1 MRRGWTSLS
10 IVVSVVF
17 AAGPFAWQILT
28 SLRPENEL
36 LDRGL
41 PSSLSLASYRSAFE
55 GRPLG
60 RVLYNSLLVAGT
72 TTLLCL
78 AIGSLA
84 AFAVAKLE
92 FRGRKA
98 LLVVALAVSM
108 FPPIA
113 TVSPLYLLIRALG
126 LRDEPAGLVLAYTT
140 FALPMALWIL
150 TGFFR
155 DLPEQLYEA
164 ARIDGCTPLQA
175 LRWVL
180 LPLAMPGI
188 ATTAILV
195 FIFAYNEFLYAL
207 TFTTSP
213 DRRTIPVLV
222 SLLASGHKEPW
233 GEMAAV
239 SIVAALPLVVVALV
253 FQRQVVSGLTRGAVK
268 E

>member
-1 MRRGWTSLS
+1 MRRAWLLLAVIAAVAFS
-10 IVVSVVF
+10 
-17 AAGPFAWQILT
+17 AGPFVWQVLT

-36 LDRGL
+36 LGLGL
-41 PSSLSLASYRSAFE
+41 PSSLSVASYRSAFE

-60 RVLYNSLLVAGT
+60 RVLLNSVLVAGA

-84 AFAVAKLE
+84 AFAVAKME
-92 FRGRKA
+92 FRGKKT

-113 TVSPLYLLIRALG
+113 TVSPLYLVIRALG

-155 DLPEQLYEA
+155 DLPEQLFEA
-164 ARIDGCTPLQA
+164 ARIDGCTPFQA

-180 LPLAMPGI
+180 FPLALPGI
-188 ATTAILV
+188 ATAGILV

-213 DRRTIPVLV
+213 EKRTIPVFV
-222 SLLASGHKEPW
+222 SLLASGHTEPW
-233 GEMAAV
+233 GEMAAASV
-239 SIVAALPLVVVALV
+239 VAVLPLLAVALA